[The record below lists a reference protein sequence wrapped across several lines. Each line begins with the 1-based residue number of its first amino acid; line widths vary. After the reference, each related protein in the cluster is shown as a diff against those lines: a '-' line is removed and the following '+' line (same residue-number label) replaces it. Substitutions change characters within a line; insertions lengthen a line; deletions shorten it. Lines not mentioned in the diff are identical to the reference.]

1 MNNKALMSLIFQQGI
16 SRFFFHNFV
25 HNFVHTKVKHNKN
38 RVTTGILK
46 WLAIVKRFGKIALG
60 L

>member
-1 MNNKALMSLIFQQGI
+1 MSLIFQQGI